1 MQATTPTV
9 KLFYSVIL
17 MFSAGQRPANV
28 FFFFDLYTCVMTE
41 PCLINKEAK
50 A

>member
-1 MQATTPTV
+1 MWATM
-9 KLFYSVIL
+9 KLSYSVIL
-17 MFSAGQRPANV
+17 MSSAGQCPARV
-28 FFFFDLYTCVMTE
+28 FFLFDLHTCVMTE